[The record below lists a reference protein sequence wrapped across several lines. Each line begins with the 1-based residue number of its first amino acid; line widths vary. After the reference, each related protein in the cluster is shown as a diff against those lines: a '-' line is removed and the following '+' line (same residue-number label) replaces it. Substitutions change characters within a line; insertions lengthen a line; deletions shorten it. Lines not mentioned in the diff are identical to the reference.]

1 MTYPIYV
8 KKSIFFVKDK
18 IRLFEI
24 RLPTK
29 VLIFLLNIEN
39 ILKASG
45 TRLTW
50 DKRRGQF
57 LAVDTKYRLAFC
69 RKERSVLYASGV
81 TRRINSLA
89 HTYFQNE
96 LPKEFHGT
104 FIDCGANV
112 GELSLFVA
120 QKYNCEIL
128 AFEPEPMEYRCLTQ
142 NLSGFDTVQ
151 AFNKALWEEKKDLFF
166 YSSPETADSSLIP
179 SESDQKGV
187 IIQAITLDSL
197 LTNYLANPSPIILKI
212 EAEGAEPEVI
222 RGSKKLLER
231 AALVLVDG
239 GPERG
244 LLKEKTE
251 PQNDLELFEL
261 GFMKM
266 PNNSTRCQVYV
277 RRSKESDS

>member
-1 MTYPIYV
+1 LAYSNRVNRPILF
-8 KKSIFFVKDK
+8 IKDK

-24 RLPTK
+24 GLPPK
-29 VLIFLLNIEN
+29 ILIFLLNIEN
-39 ILKASG
+39 ILKATG
-45 TRLTW
+45 TRLKW
-50 DKRRGQF
+50 DKSKNLFQ
-57 LAVDTKYRLAFC
+57 AVDAEYKLAFC
-69 RKERSVLYASGV
+69 RKERSILYASGV
-81 TRRINSLA
+81 TQRINSLA
-89 HTYFQNE
+89 HVYFQNE
-96 LPKEFHGT
+96 LPKNFHGT

-120 QKYNCEIL
+120 QKYHCEIL
-128 AFEPEPMEYRCLTQ
+128 AFEPEPMEYRCLRK
-142 NLSGFDTVQ
+142 NLSGFDSVQ
-151 AFNKALWEEKKDLFF
+151 VFNKALWEEKKDLFF

-179 SESDQKGV
+179 SELDQEGV

-197 LTNYLANPSPIILKI
+197 LTDYLTNSSPIILKI

-231 AALVLVDG
+231 VALVLVDG

-251 PQNDLELFEL
+251 PQNDLELFKM

-266 PNNSTRCQVYV
+266 PNSSTRCQVYI
-277 RRSKESDS
+277 RSSKEIHS